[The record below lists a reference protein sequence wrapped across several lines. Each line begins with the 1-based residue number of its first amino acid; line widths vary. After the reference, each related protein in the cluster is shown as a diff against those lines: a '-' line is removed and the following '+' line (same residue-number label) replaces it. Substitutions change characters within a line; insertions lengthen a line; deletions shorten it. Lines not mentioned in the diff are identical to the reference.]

1 MVIAGWEVG
10 GGEPSALQSNTGNTI
25 TKSRSSRGGFSRSGA
40 GDEVMYIRVDH
51 EAPFEEDP
59 FEGARCKF
67 RVKFR
72 WRLHDMLKLECAVV
86 VADT

>member
-1 MVIAGWEVG
+1 
-10 GGEPSALQSNTGNTI
+10 
-25 TKSRSSRGGFSRSGA
+25 
-40 GDEVMYIRVDH
+40 MYIRVDH